1 MYIFADSSSFK
12 ARTGWI
18 SYNGNKY
25 YGNSNGVLKTGWFT
39 SGSSK
44 YYFYPSTR
52 IMATGTVKIDGT
64 TYKFS
69 SSGVLQSTPSSSG
82 SSSSSGTKSNAT
94 IRTLLMNYANN
105 KNNTSYSISAQL
117 EATSYGG
124 NTNIRVFDLFVNS
137 GNTYIGNA
145 KVDVTTGDV
154 LFTWVN
160 TASRYVSTTRIGT
173 TGVLW

>member
-1 MYIFADSSSFK
+1 
-12 ARTGWI
+12 
-18 SYNGNKY
+18 
-25 YGNSNGVLKTGWFT
+25 
-39 SGSSK
+39 
-44 YYFYPSTR
+44 
-52 IMATGTVKIDGT
+52 MATGTVKIDGT

-69 SSGVLQSTPSSSG
+69 SSGVLQSTPGSSGG
-82 SSSSSGTKSNAT
+82 SSSSTKSNAT

-124 NTNIRVFDLFVNS
+124 DTNIRVFDLFVNS

-145 KVDVTTGDV
+145 KVDVRTGDV

-160 TASRYVSTTRIGT
+160 TASKYVSTTRIGT